1 MQSGRTAVLHIGTR
15 KSGTTYVQSSL
26 IRSADALA
34 AQHAGLNL
42 TTRHRVGVLPGLVRD
57 QPEDQS
63 LKLLAMERIV
73 DALDAGLERPI
84 VSLEALAEQPD
95 HAIEHLVSRLDKAGY
110 AAEIIITARHWG
122 KAIPSEW
129 QQTIKQRGTIAYA
142 DFVEQI
148 RRGSSSAEAER
159 FVMRQHVPGIVRR
172 WSKHVPLERIHVVV
186 CPATPIP
193 KRRLLNLFCQAAGLD
208 PAPLRVPN
216 RAVNTSLSLAQA
228 EMLRLLNVR
237 LEGRLPRNS
246 KTYLEQV
253 RRGYARSMARQEQP
267 SVRLA
272 EGYAKWCAEESR
284 RQLDELL
291 SLGVDIVG
299 SKEELLCSPKL
310 ETGPVQAD
318 LAGVLDAAIG
328 LLADRVTEGETSTTD
343 ESDEDE

>member
-1 MQSGRTAVLHIGTR
+1 MQSGRAAVLHIGTR

-26 IRSADALA
+26 LRSAEALA
-34 AQHAGLNL
+34 AQGAGLNL

-57 QPEDQS
+57 DQS
-63 LKLLAMERIV
+63 LKLVAMERVV
-73 DALDAGLERPI
+73 DALDASLQRPV

-95 HAIEHLVSRLDKAGY
+95 HAIEHFVTRLEKAGY
-110 AAEIIITARHWG
+110 GAEIIVTARHWG

-129 QQTIKQRGTIAYA
+129 QQTIKQRGTVRYG

-148 RRGSSSAEAER
+148 RRGTPDAER

-186 CPATPIP
+186 CPSTPIP

-228 EMLRLLNVR
+228 EMLRQLNVR
-237 LEGRLPRNS
+237 LEDRLPPNS

-272 EGYAKWCAEESR
+272 QGYAKWCAEESR

-299 SKEELLCSPKL
+299 SKEDLLCPPKI
-310 ETGPVQAD
+310 ETGPVEPDPA
-318 LAGVLDAAIG
+318 AVLDAAIG
-328 LLADRVTEGETSTTD
+328 LLADRVAEGETSTTD